1 MHRTVRDEYV
11 GYTIDYMREVAQLA
25 GLDLHFVPA
34 DSELDAQRLLAEGR
48 VDIYPGLCPSPERR
62 ATYLFS
68 RLSTGC
74 MTGTILVRENDTRF
88 AYEDWATLGRVRVGV
103 EAFNPHIKL
112 FQDKCTSQNIKPECV
127 QYNGVPALI
136 QALEAGEVDAI
147 VVNEFWSPQGTH
159 CIAKFA
165 PHPVY
170 MATLASRPDLMARIN
185 EALEQIAIHQPRFA
199 STLYAKYFQSSIDE
213 KPLFTRE
220 ERAFLA
226 TKPRL
231 RVAYE
236 TGRQPLLSRDPETGR
251 MVGTVADIYRQIEAF
266 SGLAFEFV
274 CLQETEALKEMAQ
287 GRVDL
292 LAFVLKDPHHMDKAG
307 LVTSQPFLETPMVLV
322 TRRNGDP
329 IHRLGLRQGYAASSV
344 FADRHKA
351 QSVYFESVE
360 ACTRALLAGHI
371 DAFYTNLPNAFE
383 LQRSNPGLKV
393 TPLNDDLVSLSCAAP
408 ETLDPRILSTINR
421 CIQHISPGQLDSML
435 LNNAASAGPVTVRLF
450 VWHNLGLVL
459 AGSFSVMAAIVLLVW
474 YTMHVRAQSFRRI
487 QELLFVDPVSGLGNL
502 NMFYREALALV
513 QNNPH
518 RQHALVCLDIVHFR
532 HVNYQFGYEAGNRVL
547 TAMGRRLR
555 AWTGSGECC
564 ARLSGGHFAC
574 CLATRDWRELES
586 RLQALGEDFGRTC
599 REQKFDSSVRL
610 VAGIALVQNLKTPLY
625 RWLDQANYARREV
638 LGKPGRSFLVYNR
651 RMQHEQQRRKT
662 LEERLELA
670 VRHQE
675 FVPFFQ
681 PKVNMLNGSLV
692 GSEAL
697 ARWQHP
703 GEGLVGPAHFI
714 PVFEASGTID
724 KVDFCIYEGV
734 CRCLQEW
741 RQQGMQVRPVS
752 CNFSAISFRRA
763 NFVQRIVETADR
775 YGIPR
780 NLLELEL
787 TESAF
792 TNNAQVLASRM
803 RKLTE
808 EGFAI
813 SVDDFGCGY
822 SSLGQ
827 LQHLRPQILKLDRSF
842 ISNGLSTQQARL
854 ILSAV
859 ISLAKGLDVD
869 LVCEGVE
876 TREQIEALIALG
888 CQVGQGF
895 YYARPMPAEDF
906 ARILE
911 KGILK

>member
-25 GLDLHFVPA
+25 NLDLHFVPA
-34 DSELDAQRLLAEGR
+34 DSELDAQRLFAEGR

-88 AYEDWATLGRVRVGV
+88 AHEDWATLGRVRVGV

-112 FQDKCTSQNIKPECV
+112 FRDKCTSQNINPECV

-136 QALEAGEVDAI
+136 HALEAGEVDAI
-147 VVNEFWSPQGTH
+147 VVNDFWSSARTR
-159 CIAKFA
+159 CIARFA

-170 MATLASRPDLMARIN
+170 VATLASRPDIMARIN
-185 EALEQIAIHQPRFA
+185 EALEQIAIHQPGFA
-199 STLYAKYFQSSIDE
+199 SSLYIRYFQSGSE
-213 KPLFTRE
+213 ERPLFTRDE
-220 ERAFLA
+220 LAFLA

-236 TGRQPLLSRDPETGR
+236 SGRQPIIAADPETGQIQ
-251 MVGTVADIYRQIEAF
+251 GIVADIYRQIEAF
-266 SGLAFEFV
+266 SGLEFEFV
-274 CLQETEALKEMAQ
+274 CLQETEALREMAK

-292 LAFVLKDPHHMDKAG
+292 LAFVLKDPHRLEQAD
-307 LVTSQPFLETPMVLV
+307 LVASQPFLVTPMVLV
-322 TRRNGDP
+322 TRRNGGP
-329 IHRLGLRQGYAASSV
+329 VRRLGLRQGYATSSV
-344 FADRHKA
+344 FASRHRA
-351 QSVYFESVE
+351 QSVFFESME
-360 ACTRALLAGHI
+360 ACTSALLAGRI
-371 DAFYTNLPNAFE
+371 DAFYTNLPNAFD
-383 LQRSNPGLKV
+383 LQRSNPVLKI
-393 TPLNDDLVSLSCAAP
+393 TPLNDDIVSLSCAAP
-408 ETLDPRILSTINR
+408 ASLDPRVLSIINR
-421 CIQHISPGQLDSML
+421 CIQHISAGQMDAML
-435 LNNAASAGPVTVRLF
+435 LDNTAASGPVTVRLF

-459 AGSFSVMAAIVLLVW
+459 AGGFAIMASIVLLVW
-474 YTMHVRAQSFRRI
+474 YIMHVRTQSSRRI

-564 ARLSGGHFAC
+564 ARLSGGLFAC
-574 CLATRDWRELES
+574 CLATRDWRELEG
-586 RLQALGEDFGRTC
+586 RLQALGEDFGRSC

-625 RWLDQANYARREV
+625 RWLDLANYARREV
-638 LGKPGRSFLVYNR
+638 LRKPGRSFLVYNR

-670 VRHQE
+670 VRHRE

-681 PKVNMLNGSLV
+681 PKVNMLDGSLV

-741 RQQGMQVRPVS
+741 RQQGLQVRPVS

-911 KGILK
+911 KGFLK